1 MAFVSKI
8 FSRAVRSVG
17 IATPRTV
24 LSVSS
29 PTAAGTFSDP
39 LVASFATAN
48 QSYTL
53 PELPYDYAAL
63 EPVISADIMKVHH
76 QKHHATYV
84 SNLNAA
90 LEKHAAAEAKHD
102 IGTQIQLQ
110 SAIKFNGGGHIN
122 HSIFWTNLAPKSQ
135 QGGGAPDGEIAKAI
149 NTEFGSLDKFISTFN
164 TQTAAIQGSGWGWLG
179 YNKETGRIQIQ
190 TLANQDPLATTGLV
204 PLLGVDVWEH
214 AYYLQYKNAR
224 ADYLKAIWQVVNWN
238 NVEARFKQAKS
249 H

>member
-8 FSRAVRSVG
+8 FSRAARSVG
-17 IATPRTV
+17 VVASRPA
-24 LSVSS
+24 LSFSS
-29 PTAAGTFSDP
+29 PTATGTFSDP

-53 PELPYDYAAL
+53 PDLPYDYAAL

-90 LEKHAAAEAKHD
+90 LEKYAAAEAKRD

-110 SAIKFNGGGHIN
+110 SAIKFNGGGHVN

-135 QGGGAPDGEIAKAI
+135 QGGVSPDGEIAKAI
-149 NTEFGSLDKFISTFN
+149 NAEFGSLEKFIGTFN
-164 TQTAAIQGSGWGWLG
+164 AQTAAIQGSGWGWLG

-204 PLLGVDVWEH
+204 PLLGIDVWEH

-224 ADYLKAIWQVVNWN
+224 ADYLKAIWQVVNWKN
-238 NVEARFKQAKS
+238 
-249 H
+249 